1 MIYQGFV
8 GPSYTTQ
15 SPRAG
20 IETSM
25 NWYVERMESPGAKMP
40 SVLLPTPGV
49 SNYCTLATGPVRGMF
64 SQAGRAFVVG
74 GNTLYELDNLGVATV
89 RGTVSLDNTPVTFAA
104 NGDAGGQIAL
114 TSGGDLYIL
123 TLATNVLSGP
133 IQDSTA
139 TDIKATMVSHMS
151 GYFLAFDNS
160 TSKVMISDLNDGLTW
175 DALQFFQRTRG
186 GDPLKSMD
194 VKTDEVWIW
203 GEKTSEAWFN
213 SGASPM
219 PFEPISGAFFEYGIV
234 APSSVARVGSS
245 FIWLARSEE
254 GEGTVMRST
263 GFQPTRISTHA
274 VEQAICAYETI
285 TDAVSFA
292 YQDDGHVFYVL
303 NFPTARATW
312 VFDETTG
319 LWHERGTW
327 NADLVSF
334 DAWHPQYH
342 LIEFGKHLVGD
353 RASAVVFQMSSEF
366 YTDTNGNGIRRV
378 RRAPHLSHEE
388 QRMFYSKLQ
397 IDMDVGE
404 GLLSGQGSDP
414 QIMLRISNDGGRTW
428 GQERWVG
435 AGKRGE
441 YGHRAIWF
449 RLGSG
454 RDRVFEVSV
463 SDPIPWRMIGAYIDV
478 APGLS

>member
-1 MIYQGFV
+1 
-8 GPSYTTQ
+8 
-15 SPRAG
+15 
-20 IETSM
+20 M

-40 SVLLPTPGV
+40 TVLLPTPGG
-49 SNYCTLATGPVRGMF
+49 STYCTLDTGPVRGTF
-64 SQAGRAFVVG
+64 AQAGRAFVVG
-74 GNTLYELDNLGVATV
+74 GNTLYELDNLGVATS
-89 RGTVSLDNTPVTFAA
+89 RGTVSLDNSPVTFAA

-114 TSGGDLYIL
+114 TSGGKLYIL

-133 IQDSTA
+133 MSDSTS
-139 TDIKATMVSHMS
+139 TEIKATMVAHMS

-160 TSKVMISDLNDGLTW
+160 TSKVMLSNLNNGLTW
-175 DALQFFQRTRG
+175 NATQFFQRTRG
-186 GDPLKSMD
+186 GDPLQAMD

-219 PFEPISGAFFEYGIV
+219 PFEPISGAFFEHGMV
-234 APSSVARVGSS
+234 APFSMSRVGSS
-245 FIWLARSEE
+245 FIWLSRGED
-254 GEGTVMRST
+254 GEGVVMRSS

-274 VEQAICAYETI
+274 VEHAICGYDTI

-327 NADLVSF
+327 NLDLVSF

-342 LIEFGKHLVGD
+342 MNIFGKHLVGD
-353 RASAVVFQMSSEF
+353 RASSTVFQMSSSF
-366 YTDTNGNGIRRV
+366 YTDTNGEGIRRV
-378 RRAPHLSHEE
+378 RRAPHISLEE
-388 QRMFYSKLQ
+388 QRLFYTKFQL
-397 IDMDVGE
+397 DLDVGE
-404 GLLSGQGSDP
+404 GLIDGQGSNP
-414 QIMLRISNDGGRTW
+414 QIMLRVSNDGGRTW
-428 GQERWVG
+428 GNERWTS
-435 AGKRGE
+435 AGKRGD
-441 YGHRAIWF
+441 YGTRAMWF
-449 RLGSG
+449 RLGSA

-463 SDPIPWRMIGAYIDV
+463 SDPVPWRLIAAYIDV
-478 APGLS
+478 VKGSS